1 MLSIY
6 GGGGLLGA
14 LAAARLHRLFAP
26 KVVVIGINWIWT
38 ALMPL
43 LAIAPHP
50 LLLGVIAGGSAFI
63 GPMWNV
69 VIGTYGMILVPN
81 DLLGRVNSAAM
92 TLAWGVMPL
101 GALTA
106 GLLLQ
111 TIGPVRAILVLSA
124 VMLGIA
130 VAATA
135 SPSIRNAPPLPAS
148 VEPLPSRRLR

>member
-1 MLSIY
+1 
-6 GGGGLLGA
+6 
-14 LAAARLHRLFAP
+14 
-26 KVVVIGINWIWT
+26 
-38 ALMPL
+38 
-43 LAIAPHP
+43 
-50 LLLGVIAGGSAFI
+50 
-63 GPMWNV
+63 MWNV

-124 VMLGIA
+124 VMLG
-130 VAATA
+130 
-135 SPSIRNAPPLPAS
+135 SPLLPRPALPSDTHRHYRPAS
-148 VEPLPSRRLR
+148 NPCPPGGCAELVG